1 MDISGF
7 KQAMAGGGARPSLY
21 FVQIMPPS
29 GITGNVGTDGA
40 NFISFMAQT
49 ASIPAGTIGMI
60 EVPYMGRK
68 VKMAGDRTYEDW
80 NTTIVNDEGFT
91 VRNYIETWQELINGP
106 VSNVTSAATY
116 DAYTSVAHVV
126 HLAKDG
132 QKIAEY
138 AMQDCWPSTL
148 AAIELGWE
156 TTDSLETFDVTWTF
170 NQWVNLNGPAATG
183 ANFGGSS
190 DITPVVNAMKDVA
203 SRKIRSMLDLVAGS

>member
-1 MDISGF
+1 
-7 KQAMAGGGARPSLY
+7 
-21 FVQIMPPS
+21 
-29 GITGNVGTDGA
+29 
-40 NFISFMAQT
+40 
-49 ASIPAGTIGMI
+49 MI

-91 VRNYIETWQELINGP
+91 VRNYVEAWQELINGP
-106 VSNVTSAATY
+106 ISNVTSAGSYAE
-116 DAYTSVAHVV
+116 YTSVAHVV

-138 AMQDCWPSTL
+138 AMQDCWPSTM

-170 NQWVNLNGPAATG
+170 NQWVNLGGSAATG
-183 ANFGGSS
+183 TVDSVSS

-203 SRKIRSMLDLVAGS
+203 TRKIRSMLDSLA

>member
-7 KQAMAGGGARPSLY
+7 KQAMAGGGARPTLY
-21 FVQIMPPS
+21 FVQVLPP
-29 GITGNVGTDGA
+29 TGLLGNEVATDGS

-49 ASIPAGTIGMI
+49 TSIPSGTIGMI

-91 VRNYIETWQELINGP
+91 VRNYIEDWQELINGP
-106 VSNVTSAATY
+106 ISNVTSANSYAE
-116 DAYTSVAHVV
+116 YTSVAHVV
-126 HLAKDG
+126 HLSKSG

-156 TTDSLETFDVTWTF
+156 TNDSLETFDVTWTF
-170 NQWVNLNGPAATG
+170 NQWVNLSGPARTG
-183 ANFGGSS
+183 TIDNFSS
-190 DITPVVNAMKDVA
+190 DITPIVGAMKDVA
-203 SRKIRSMLDLVAGS
+203 TRKIRSMLDSLI

>member
-29 GITGNVGTDGA
+29 GLSGNVGVDGA

-91 VRNYIETWQELINGP
+91 VRNYVEAWQELINGP
-106 VSNVTSAATY
+106 ISNVTSAGSYAE
-116 DAYTSVAHVV
+116 YTSVAHVV

-138 AMQDCWPSTL
+138 AMQDCWPSTM

-170 NQWVNLNGPAATG
+170 NQWVNLGGSAATG
-183 ANFGGSS
+183 TVDSVSS

-203 SRKIRSMLDLVAGS
+203 TRKIRSMLDSLA